1 MKALILLLFNP
12 DVEETP
18 FLISVFIK
26 FKIFSL
32 ILSSLK
38 SSNIGLFSLSCI
50 HMTSMAIFDEF
61 VKILAF
67 TIFIYI
73 EHNAPVN
80 LAKSPLLSLD
90 IIETSVASV
99 PFLL

>member
-1 MKALILLLFNP
+1 
-12 DVEETP
+12 
-18 FLISVFIK
+18 
-26 FKIFSL
+26 
-32 ILSSLK
+32 
-38 SSNIGLFSLSCI
+38 
-50 HMTSMAIFDEF
+50 MTSMAIFDEF

-67 TIFIYI
+67 TIFISI
-73 EHNAPVN
+73 EDNAPVN